1 MFEKLTGIWAG
12 AADRKSVQAVVLI
25 LDAGIV
31 FLSLFYK
38 YSLAQMSVF
47 CVLALF
53 QTQMFMKQLK
63 TVGHIIDSRNK
74 SVKIIALGVDLLLL
88 IFSIIYLEKP
98 ALFWLSTAA
107 FEAQLAIVLLYR
119 PNFDEKNL

>member
-31 FLSLFYK
+31 LLSLFYK

-88 IFSIIYLEKP
+88 IFSKACP
-98 ALFWLSTAA
+98 F
-107 FEAQLAIVLLYR
+107 LAVHSC
-119 PNFDEKNL
+119 F